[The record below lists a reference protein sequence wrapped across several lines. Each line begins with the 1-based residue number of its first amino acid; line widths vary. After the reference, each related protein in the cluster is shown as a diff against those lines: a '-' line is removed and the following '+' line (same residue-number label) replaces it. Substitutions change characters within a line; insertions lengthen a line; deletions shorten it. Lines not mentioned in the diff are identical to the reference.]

1 MGMRLTFGKNAEE
14 ALQAYGDG
22 IIHTVVGMVNVLLQ
36 SSDAISGGVG
46 KEGKQ

>member
-1 MGMRLTFGKNAEE
+1 MGMRCTFGKNAEE

-22 IIHTVVGMVNVLLQ
+22 IIHTVVGTVNVLLQ
-36 SSDAISGGVG
+36 SSDAISGRVG